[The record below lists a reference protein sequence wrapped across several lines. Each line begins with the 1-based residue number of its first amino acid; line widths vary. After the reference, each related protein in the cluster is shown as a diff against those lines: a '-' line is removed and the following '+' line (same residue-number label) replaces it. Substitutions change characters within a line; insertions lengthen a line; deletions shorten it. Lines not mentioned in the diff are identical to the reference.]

1 MDWLK
6 FENRPSSLLNLGM
19 ANPGQIGLLWSFIYI
34 ILNSPCPIYQHLS
47 MAARLS
53 CKCPYLVLFSLYQVS
68 GEVPDKEILENEQL
82 WAQCSEPCYFFIYIK
97 LVISSLQIWRVLF
110 YHSIYCLLMIHSK
123 FLCLLMVFLNAYLPP
138 NCT

>member
-1 MDWLK
+1 MPNIST
-6 FENRPSSLLNLGM
+6 FEHGSKAFLQMS
-19 ANPGQIGLLWSFIYI
+19 IFGLVFFVSG
-34 ILNSPCPIYQHLS
+34 
-47 MAARLS
+47 
-53 CKCPYLVLFSLYQVS
+53 LF